1 MKKLNNYIRLCLMA
15 LACCVLFSSCF
26 DLVEEIDL
34 KANGAGTIKATLN
47 MSKSRTKVASIM
59 KLKEVNGIRIPTQ
72 ASITSEMQTIVK
84 MLRSTPGISNVKQS
98 LDFNNYIVTISCSFN
113 SVSALNSFSKTLA
126 THFKSP
132 LGNNNSYQY
141 DSKSRVFT
149 RNYSHSV
156 ALTKEFSRI
165 PTNDQQLFNA
175 AFYTQIT
182 RFELP
187 VTAQKNQS
195 AKISNTGKSVLLKV
209 KATDIING
217 KANLG
222 NAITLKK

>member
-84 MLRSTPGISNVKQS
+84 MLRSTPGIS
-98 LDFNNYIVTISCSFN
+98 
-113 SVSALNSFSKTLA
+113 VSALNSFSKTLA

-149 RNYSHSV
+149 RNYSHSA